1 MKNKSKVPYYNKE
14 EELLII
20 KRYQELILYVYQLM
34 KKFPNT
40 EIFSLT
46 SDIKR
51 NLFLGMENL
60 VFAKRVEKDEKKF
73 YYLIKVETHLNI
85 MKIFVRIAKKN
96 KYINSR
102 NYTAWSYKI
111 AEIDNMLSKWRKA
124 CQKQ

>member
-1 MKNKSKVPYYNKE
+1 
-14 EELLII
+14 
-20 KRYQELILYVYQLM
+20 
-34 KKFPNT
+34 
-40 EIFSLT
+40 
-46 SDIKR
+46 
-51 NLFLGMENL
+51 LFLGMENL

>member
-111 AEIDNMLSKWRKA
+111 AEIDNMLSKLSLK
-124 CQKQ
+124 KI